1 MILITIGLVALVIGT
16 SWYLVYGLKPYQV
29 STQDISERYS
39 YVQPDPID
47 WVLSQMDSCRYSF
60 TYKSFDGENVN
71 GQLHLPVDI
80 KHIAKPIPVL
90 IGMHAMGRSHE
101 RWFQDN
107 IGGRKTVENTH
118 KITELALKKGYA
130 VVAIDAR
137 KHGKRKDPKQS
148 VNNIISDM
156 HRWGKREP
164 YENMLVD
171 TVKDLRVLIDCLQS
185 RPEFDNTKIQ
195 IAGYSMGAHIGLLL
209 AAVDPRVSKVAAI
222 APPFAGGKTA
232 IVSPK
237 NIMPNLAQCE
247 FWLFSSNNDEYASK
261 NENKLLFAALP
272 GYDKRHFTFDSNHIL
287 PESYVDNLKM
297 WL

>member
-1 MILITIGLVALVIGT
+1 MILITIGLVVLVIAT
-16 SWYLVYGLKPYQV
+16 SWYSVYGLKPYHV
-29 STQDISERYS
+29 SSQDISERYS

-47 WVLSQMDSCRYSF
+47 LVQSQLDSCCYSF

-71 GQLHLPVDI
+71 GQLHLPADI
-80 KHIAKPIPVL
+80 KHTAESIPVL

-101 RWFQDN
+101 RWFKDS

-171 TVKDLRVLIDCLQS
+171 TVKDL
-185 RPEFDNTKIQ
+185 
-195 IAGYSMGAHIGLLL
+195 
-209 AAVDPRVSKVAAI
+209 
-222 APPFAGGKTA
+222 
-232 IVSPK
+232 
-237 NIMPNLAQCE
+237 
-247 FWLFSSNNDEYASK
+247 
-261 NENKLLFAALP
+261 
-272 GYDKRHFTFDSNHIL
+272 
-287 PESYVDNLKM
+287 
-297 WL
+297 